1 MKFIIVLL
9 LPHEGLGF
17 VGQTGLSYL
26 SLQDTKAVT
35 LYYSNLYLFFCC
47 YSERRVSDAV
57 ELMLSQNMCVLLV
70 FALLL
75 LVANIIF
82 GSSLTNVYDFVLRY
96 VYDR

>member
-35 LYYSNLYLFFCC
+35 LYYSNFCLFFCC
-47 YSERRVSDAV
+47 YSERGVSDAV
-57 ELMLSQNMCVLLV
+57 ELMLSQNMCVEV
-70 FALLL
+70 GFRIIVGVCFADKR
-75 LVANIIF
+75 I
-82 GSSLTNVYDFVLRY
+82 
-96 VYDR
+96 

>member
-26 SLQDTKAVT
+26 SLQETKAVT

-47 YSERRVSDAV
+47 YSIRCCGAYVKSKHVCIVGVCFAV
-57 ELMLSQNMCVLLV
+57 V
-70 FALLL
+70 
-75 LVANIIF
+75 
-82 GSSLTNVYDFVLRY
+82 GS
-96 VYDR
+96 

>member
-35 LYYSNLYLFFCC
+35 LYYSNVYLFFCC
-47 YSERRVSDAV
+47 YSERGVSDAV
-57 ELMLSQNMCVLLV
+57 ELMLSQNMCVEVV
-70 FALLL
+70 FR
-75 LVANIIF
+75 IIVGF
-82 GSSLTNVYDFVLRY
+82 CFADKRI
-96 VYDR
+96 

>member
-9 LPHEGLGF
+9 LHHEGLGF

-47 YSERRVSDAV
+47 YSERGVSDAV
-57 ELMLSQNMCVLLV
+57 ELMLSQNVCIVGV
-70 FALLL
+70 CFA
-75 LVANIIF
+75 VV
-82 GSSLTNVYDFVLRY
+82 GS
-96 VYDR
+96 

>member
-35 LYYSNLYLFFCC
+35 LYYSNFYLFFCC
-47 YSERRVSDAV
+47 YSERGVSDAV
-57 ELMLSQNMCVLLV
+57 ELMLSQNMSVEVGFRIIVGVC
-70 FALLL
+70 FA
-75 LVANIIF
+75 
-82 GSSLTNVYDFVLRY
+82 DKRM
-96 VYDR
+96 